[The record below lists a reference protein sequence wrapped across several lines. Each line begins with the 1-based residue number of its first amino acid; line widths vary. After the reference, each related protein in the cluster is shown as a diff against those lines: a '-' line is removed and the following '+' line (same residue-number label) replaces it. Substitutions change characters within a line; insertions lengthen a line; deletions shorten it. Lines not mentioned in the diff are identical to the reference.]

1 MGRRPAARGL
11 PWVRVVTFDPLC
23 DPDSLSLSHL
33 PSPGRRDLSPYGSVC
48 ADTVSNCSNLQ
59 RGAQTS
65 PSPGDPKLR
74 LAYIDTLVR
83 VPAAILKE
91 SRRLPREA

>member
-1 MGRRPAARGL
+1 MGRRPAAARGL

-65 PSPGDPKLR
+65 PSPGPKTKTSIYR
-74 LAYIDTLVR
+74 HTSKS
-83 VPAAILKE
+83 PAAILKAV
-91 SRRLPREA
+91 SSAPT